1 MSELQNIYRTVNP
14 MSAKYFR
21 TVWQERTKLS
31 KEQFY
36 KRLKKPETDD
46 ILLFCHVCKV
56 DKDLILK
63 PMQDKFKNI
72 PPFGNNLQMTI
83 D

>member
-14 MSAKYFR
+14 MAASYFR
-21 TVWQERTKLS
+21 KVWIEKNGLS

-56 DKDLILK
+56 DEKLILN
-63 PMQDKFKNI
+63 PMKEKFKNVA
-72 PPFGNNLQMTI
+72 PYNSNLQLSI
-83 D
+83 